1 MPYKILVVEDDP
13 KIQKIIV
20 DSLLKEGYLVSAS
33 SNGRDA
39 LQKAQSEFPDLVILD
54 LRLPEIDGLEVCRR
68 LRSTRLVP
76 VIIVSARGEEADKVA
91 GFTLG
96 ADDYITKPFS
106 PTELLLRVKAVMRR
120 VWEHMEGTEQDRV
133 SAHGLD
139 IDRVCRSVKLEGKPV
154 ELTAREFDLLWI
166 LATHP
171 NRVFSRD
178 QLLNLVWKDEFEA
191 DSATVT
197 VLIRRLRQK
206 LEKKPDHPEVI
217 KTVWGVGYKFQSFT

>member
-20 DSLLKEGYLVSAS
+20 DSLLKEGYQVSAS

-54 LRLPEIDGLEVCRR
+54 LRLPEIDGLEVCSR
-68 LRSTRLVP
+68 LRKARTVP
-76 VIIVSARGEEADKVA
+76 VIIVSARGEETDKVA

-120 VWEHMEGTEQDRV
+120 VREHTEGTEQDRV

-139 IDRVCRSVKLEGKPV
+139 IGRLCRSVKLEGKPV

-191 DSATVT
+191 DPATVT

-206 LEKKPDHPEVI
+206 LEKKPDNPEII